1 MTTEWKIKVCEDLI
15 NENPDYTLA
24 NARDVIK
31 DIELVE
37 ASFIEYPDNILKAY
51 SYLFCCIICTLGV
64 EKEELIFQKLLV
76 YFH

>member
-51 SYLFCCIICTLGV
+51 KKQRNEIQYKKGI
-64 EKEELIFQKLLV
+64 
-76 YFH
+76 